1 MRGNIIHSVIYS
13 FNNYSLSTYDVQG
26 TVPGNKNA
34 AVEEKTSLEPQGVYI
49 QEYWEETIKISK
61 IYNRLDGDKC

>member
-1 MRGNIIHSVIYS
+1 M
-13 FNNYSLSTYDVQG
+13 QG

-61 IYNRLDGDKC
+61 IYNFEEYTLHGIMSPKDS